1 LKYWLLK
8 TEPGTYSW
16 SDLARNKRDRWDG
29 IRNHQARNNLAAMS
43 VGDPALIYHSGDD
56 KSVIGIARVSRVAYP
71 EPGTDDPRWL
81 AVDVDALHPL
91 ERPVTLAEMKK
102 NPKLAG
108 MALLKQSRLSV
119 VPLTRTEYDTIVR
132 AAKHRAP

>member
-1 LKYWLLK
+1 MKHWLLK

-16 SDLARNKRDRWDG
+16 ADLARKKRDRWDG

-43 VGDPALIYHSGDD
+43 VGDPALIYHSGGD
-56 KSVIGIARVSRVAYP
+56 KSAVGLAKVAKAAYP
-71 EPGTDDPRWL
+71 EPGADDPRWL
-81 AVDVDALHPL
+81 AVDVAAVRSL

-102 NPKLAG
+102 DPKLVA

-119 VPLTRTEYDTIVR
+119 VPVTKAEFDTILR
-132 AAKHRAP
+132 MAKR